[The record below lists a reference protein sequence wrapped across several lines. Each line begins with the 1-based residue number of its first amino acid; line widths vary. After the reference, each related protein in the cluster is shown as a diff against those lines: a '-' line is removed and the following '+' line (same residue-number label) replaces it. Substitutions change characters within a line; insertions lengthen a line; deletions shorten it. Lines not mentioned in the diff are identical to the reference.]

1 MMIYTTYS
9 CGHAQK
15 DWLYDTGRHGKV
27 IDDSFNNVDPMS
39 FKYVKFV
46 NDDLFV
52 RLFAVWLLKNCK
64 AKFTAVVIRCA
75 LFRVVYIAWDTISLF
90 VHTYR
95 VRIPEKNVPR
105 DEHFSDNFSM
115 LSPLWVAFVPLVA
128 LFTYAFNV
136 TTLLHTHIINILI
149 NIYCIILLLSIC
161 LCYIKL
167 S

>member
-15 DWLYDTGRHGKV
+15 DWLYDTLRHGKV
-27 IDDSFNNVDPMS
+27 IDDSFNNVDPIS

-52 RLFAVWLLKNCK
+52 RLFAVWPLKNCK

-105 DEHFSDNFSM
+105 FEHFFDNVKSNGPFS
-115 LSPLWVAFVPLVA
+115 LQLQ
-128 LFTYAFNV
+128 
-136 TTLLHTHIINILI
+136 
-149 NIYCIILLLSIC
+149 
-161 LCYIKL
+161 
-167 S
+167 